1 MTEAQAKFIM
11 GEIHRISVYESLL
24 HEYDMELK
32 RIRQRLDDLQ
42 SLPSSGN
49 FDKIKTEN
57 NHVEVSTKINEL
69 LSDEQAYI
77 EQKAKVKERMQ
88 IAISYKKQVIAQ
100 TESDLFIVDYINR
113 MSYRRLTVV
122 HGYENPYEHMI
133 VVMKGLSIR
142 I

>member
-24 HEYDMELK
+24 HEYDKQLK
-32 RIRQRLDDLQ
+32 AIRQKLDDLQ

-49 FDKIKTEN
+49 YDKVKAEN
-57 NHVEVSTKINEL
+57 NHVEVSTKINSY
-69 LSDEQAYI
+69 LSDEQVYI

-100 TESDLFIVDYINR
+100 TESDPFIVDYINR